1 MTSIKWRQR
10 VETTERINRTAERLA
25 RTSADSYKM
34 VIDHVVA
41 QQERNVRFAR
51 GIFGDAAREIR
62 HQAESNKVLT
72 QELVERAETQRDA
85 FRTLVGESVDAY
97 TDLLYAPLAYYKQGL
112 RLVESEGFPIAGY
125 DELNVKEIGDR
136 LDGMTAAEIR
146 TVREYEKRNKNRE
159 TLIEQFDRKLKV
171 LPLEAACRGFDL
183 CKPRISA
190 LQQVSFLWL
199 KC

>member
-1 MTSIKWRQR
+1 

-34 VIDHVVA
+34 VIDHMVA

-51 GIFGDAAREIR
+51 ETFGDAVREIR

-125 DELNVKEIGDR
+125 DELNVREIGDR
-136 LDGMTAAEIR
+136 IDGMTAAEIR

-159 TLIEQFDRKLKV
+159 TLIEQFDRKLK
-171 LPLEAACRGFDL
+171 AA
-183 CKPRISA
+183 SA
-190 LQQVSFLWL
+190 
-199 KC
+199 

>member
-1 MTSIKWRQR
+1 MISIKRRQR

-25 RTSADSYKM
+25 RTSAGSYKM

-51 GIFGDAAREIR
+51 ETFGDAVREIR

-85 FRTLVGESVDAY
+85 FRTLVGESVDTY
-97 TDLLYAPLAYYKQGL
+97 MDLLYAPLAYYKQGL
-112 RLVESEGFPIAGY
+112 RLVEGEGFPIAGY

-159 TLIEQFDRKLKV
+159 TLIEQFDRKLK
-171 LPLEAACRGFDL
+171 AA
-183 CKPRISA
+183 SA
-190 LQQVSFLWL
+190 
-199 KC
+199 

>member
-1 MTSIKWRQR
+1 M
-10 VETTERINRTAERLA
+10 ETTERINRTAERLA

-34 VIDHVVA
+34 VIDHMVA

-51 GIFGDAAREIR
+51 EIFGEAEREIR

-72 QELVERAETQRDA
+72 QELVERAEAQRDA

-97 TDLLYAPLAYYKQGL
+97 TDLTYAPLAYYKQGL

-136 LDGMTAAEIR
+136 IDGMTAAEIR

-159 TLIEQFDRKLKV
+159 TLIEQFDRRLK
-171 LPLEAACRGFDL
+171 AA
-183 CKPRISA
+183 SA
-190 LQQVSFLWL
+190 
-199 KC
+199 

>member
-1 MTSIKWRQR
+1 M
-10 VETTERINRTAERLA
+10 ETTERIDRTAERLA

-51 GIFGDAAREIR
+51 ETFGDAVREIR

-125 DELNVKEIGDR
+125 DELNVREIGDR
-136 LDGMTAAEIR
+136 IDGMTAAEIR

-159 TLIEQFDRKLKV
+159 TLIEQFDRKLR
-171 LPLEAACRGFDL
+171 AA
-183 CKPRISA
+183 SA
-190 LQQVSFLWL
+190 
-199 KC
+199 